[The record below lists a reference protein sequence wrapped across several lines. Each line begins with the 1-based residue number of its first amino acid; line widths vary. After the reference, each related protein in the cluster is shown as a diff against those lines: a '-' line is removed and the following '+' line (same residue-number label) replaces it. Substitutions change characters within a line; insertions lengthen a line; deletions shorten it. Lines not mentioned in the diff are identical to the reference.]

1 MPHSR
6 TRTYSRYSREAAA
19 LLGKTIRLGRRERRL
34 TAQDLADRAGIT
46 RTTLRKIE
54 NGDMKSEVGLVFEV
68 ATLVG
73 VKLFDAGP
81 ESIGAYGE
89 RIDDRIALLPK
100 TVRKAERPIDD
111 DF

>member
-1 MPHSR
+1 MPRSH
-6 TRTYSRYSREAAA
+6 TRAYSRSSKEAAA
-19 LLGKTIRLGRRERRL
+19 LLGKSIRLRRRERRL

-54 NGDMKSEVGLVFEV
+54 NGDMKSEIGLVFEV

-73 VKLFDAGP
+73 VQLFGGDRAA
-81 ESIGAYGE
+81 IGSYRE
-89 RIDDRIALLPK
+89 RVDDRIALLPK
-100 TVRKAERPIDD
+100 TVRKVAREIDD

>member
-6 TRTYSRYSREAAA
+6 TRTYSRHSQEAAA
-19 LLGKTIRLGRRERRL
+19 LLGKSIRLGRRERRL

-73 VKLFDAGP
+73 VKLFDAAP
-81 ESIGAYGE
+81 ASIGSYSE

-100 TVRKAERPIDD
+100 TVRKPARDIVD